1 MRIAILA
8 LAGGILLASTTAYAD
23 DPMAFTYANTIKTT
37 NKATGDT
44 ATLLFNAD
52 GSYTANGMAGG
63 KPLQYAGKWTTKDDG
78 KTICLTPT
86 LPPNTPAPAGATSCS
101 PLQTHNVGDTWTLTN
116 DQNITFDVSLT
127 AGR

>member
-1 MRIAILA
+1 MRVAILA
-8 LAGGILLASTTAYAD
+8 LAGGLLFASTAAYAD

-101 PLQTHNVGDTWTLTN
+101 PLQSHNVGDTWTITN
-116 DQNITFDVSLT
+116 DQNMTFDVSLT